1 MRHAL
6 KTVRLS
12 PSRPVPER
20 VRQLLNRVYDSW
32 QAVGARCLNNL
43 AAKLMLALFLRHRG
57 CDLLSRDEAKTLSQD
72 TEAAAVSTKV
82 WRWSNVC

>member
-6 KTVRLS
+6 ETVRLS
-12 PSRPVPER
+12 PSVLFPKESDNSSTEYTTP
-20 VRQLLNRVYDSW
+20 W

-57 CDLLSRDEAKTLSQD
+57 CDLLSQSMRQ
-72 TEAAAVSTKV
+72 
-82 WRWSNVC
+82 RP